1 MHDLLLTLL
10 NNPPL
15 YQHVR
20 GMLVRRPTHTLK
32 NSLIFMSERPRKRSR
47 KYRAKRLINSEQF
60 WDLIFNLIRK
70 GQNLPAISKALD
82 VPYRTLWGWINES
95 DENRQRYDGARKEQ
109 DEMIRL
115 KILDYE
121 AKNLFKYGE

>member
-1 MHDLLLTLL
+1 
-10 NNPPL
+10 
-15 YQHVR
+15 
-20 GMLVRRPTHTLK
+20 
-32 NSLIFMSERPRKRSR
+32 MSERPRKRSR
-47 KYRAKRLINSEQF
+47 KYRARRLINSEQF

-109 DEMIRL
+109 DEMISL
-115 KILDYE
+115 KILD
-121 AKNLFKYGE
+121 

>member
-1 MHDLLLTLL
+1 MS
-10 NNPPL
+10 
-15 YQHVR
+15 
-20 GMLVRRPTHTLK
+20 GRPK
-32 NSLIFMSERPRKRSR
+32 QRSR
-47 KYRAKRLINSEQF
+47 KYRVRRLINSEQF
-60 WDLIFNLIRK
+60 WELIFNLIRK

-121 AKNLFKYGE
+121 AKNPFKYGE

>member
-1 MHDLLLTLL
+1 
-10 NNPPL
+10 
-15 YQHVR
+15 
-20 GMLVRRPTHTLK
+20 
-32 NSLIFMSERPRKRSR
+32 MSERPRKRSR

-109 DEMIRL
+109 IVLIRQKFKN
-115 KILDYE
+115 KI
-121 AKNLFKYGE
+121 K

>member
-1 MHDLLLTLL
+1 
-10 NNPPL
+10 
-15 YQHVR
+15 
-20 GMLVRRPTHTLK
+20 MLISRPTHTFK
-32 NSLIFMSERPRKRSR
+32 NSQNFFMSGRPKQRSR
-47 KYRAKRLINSEQF
+47 KYRARRLINSEQF
-60 WDLIFNLIRK
+60 WDLIFDLIRK

-121 AKNLFKYGE
+121 AKNLFK

>member
-1 MHDLLLTLL
+1 
-10 NNPPL
+10 
-15 YQHVR
+15 
-20 GMLVRRPTHTLK
+20 
-32 NSLIFMSERPRKRSR
+32 MSERPRKRSR

-60 WDLIFNLIRK
+60 WDLIFHLIRN
-70 GQNLPAISKALD
+70 GQNLPAISKATD

-109 DEMIRL
+109 YEMIRL

-121 AKNLFKYGE
+121 AKNLSKYGE

>member
-1 MHDLLLTLL
+1 
-10 NNPPL
+10 
-15 YQHVR
+15 
-20 GMLVRRPTHTLK
+20 
-32 NSLIFMSERPRKRSR
+32 MSERPRKRSR

-60 WDLIFNLIRK
+60 WDLIFDLIQK

-109 DEMIRL
+109 IVLIRQKFKN
-115 KILDYE
+115 KIE
-121 AKNLFKYGE
+121 

>member
-1 MHDLLLTLL
+1 
-10 NNPPL
+10 
-15 YQHVR
+15 
-20 GMLVRRPTHTLK
+20 
-32 NSLIFMSERPRKRSR
+32 MSERPRKRSR

-60 WDLIFNLIRK
+60 WDLIFDLIQK

-95 DENRQRYDGARKEQ
+95 DENRQRYDGSRKEQ

-115 KILDYE
+115 MILDYE
-121 AKNLFKYGE
+121 VKNLFKYGE

>member
-1 MHDLLLTLL
+1 
-10 NNPPL
+10 
-15 YQHVR
+15 
-20 GMLVRRPTHTLK
+20 
-32 NSLIFMSERPRKRSR
+32 MSERPRKRSR

-60 WDLIFNLIRK
+60 WDLIFDLIRK

-95 DENRQRYDGARKEQ
+95 DENRQRYDGVRKEQ

-121 AKNLFKYGE
+121 VKNLFKYRE